1 MIATSKL
8 NDNFNILCV
17 WKAVGLMNDIDS
29 ANVNLG
35 QVAHFIE
42 WLMKLEMTTD
52 GKWST
57 KDVWVK
63 SRQG

>member
-1 MIATSKL
+1 MIATAKL
-8 NDNFNILCV
+8 NDNFNIPCV

-35 QVAHFIE
+35 HSAHFIE
-42 WLMKLEMTTD
+42 WQMKLEMTTD
-52 GKWST
+52 GKWSA

-63 SRQG
+63 SR